1 MRVDA
6 LVTFA
11 ADHPVFAGHFPGR
24 PMVPGA
30 LLLDE
35 VLHAALQAAL
45 QTIGAAA
52 NGQTDTT
59 ANGLLSY
66 CQVASVKF
74 LSPVLPGE
82 TLAICCVGSANRPTR
97 FDITCQGRQIATG
110 TFALETHQ

>member
-1 MRVDA
+1 MRVEA

-11 ADHPVFAGHFPGR
+11 VDHPVFAGHFPGR

-35 VLHAALQAAL
+35 VFHAAQQAAL

-59 ANGLLSY
+59 ANGLLSH

>member
-1 MRVDA
+1 MRVEA

-11 ADHPVFAGHFPGR
+11 VDHPVFAGHFPGR

-35 VLHAALQAAL
+35 ILHAALKTSRAAS
-45 QTIGAAA
+45 
-52 NGQTDTT
+52 NGQTDTP
-59 ANGLLSY
+59 AGRLISH

-74 LSPVLPGE
+74 LSPVQPGE